1 MDVTDEASVD
11 AAFGRVEREL
21 GPVQLLVLNAGILHK
36 SPLEEHS
43 LEAWRRVIDVNL
55 TGAFIVARRAMGADA
70 PGGLRPRRGHRLVGG
85 HQRRG
90 RRAAGAAGVCG
101 VEGRRH
107 GAREVDGGRVRA
119 VRDHRQRA
127 RADAHRHRH
136 AVHAHRTTSGGAIPV
151 GRYGTPQEVADLAVF
166 LCSGHAGYITG
177 EIVDINGG
185 YLID

>member
-43 LEAWRRVIDVNL
+43 LDGWRRVIDVNL
-55 TGAFIVARRAMGADA
+55 TGRVPRCPAGDGPDA

-90 RRAAGAAGVCG
+90 RRPAGPAGLCG
-101 VEGRRH
+101 LEGRRH
-107 GAREVDGGRVRA
+107 GAREVDGWGVRA
-119 VRDHRQRA
+119 VRVTVNALAPTLIDTGMLSTLT
-127 RADAHRHRH
+127 ADFRR
-136 AVHAHRTTSGGAIPV
+136 VIPV